1 MENEI
6 LEKTSTILQWYEA
19 NCDKGSIENIMKAH
33 DRLCLLSVNL
43 AQIASKHKET
53 YLRSYFN
60 RKYLFSK
67 KKLHYTNA
75 GEKIGISEEK
85 ANIDI
90 TEIKEAEIQSE
101 ALVDQCI
108 LVLRQVNKV
117 ISAMHQRVSFM
128 KVEFSNAQKPLN
140 EV

>member
-6 LEKTSTILQWYEA
+6 IEKIETILKWYSE
-19 NCDKGSIENIMKAH
+19 NSDKGHIETIMRAH
-33 DRLCLLSVNL
+33 DKLCLLSVNL
-43 AQIASKHKET
+43 AQIASGHKET
-53 YLRSYFN
+53 YLRCYFN

-67 KKLHYTNA
+67 KKLHYTNS
-75 GEKIGISEEK
+75 GEKIGVSEEK

-90 TEIKEAEIQSE
+90 TNIKEEEIKSE

-128 KVEFSNAQKPLN
+128 KSELTNSKKPLN